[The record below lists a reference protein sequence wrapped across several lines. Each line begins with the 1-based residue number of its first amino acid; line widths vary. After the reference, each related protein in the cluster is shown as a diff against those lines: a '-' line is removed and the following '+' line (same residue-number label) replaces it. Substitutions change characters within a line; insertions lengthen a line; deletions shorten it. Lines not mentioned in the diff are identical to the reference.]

1 MKHKVIIKVDDV
13 DKEAFLVKDEHFWG
27 GWKVEYENSST
38 SIRLINIV
46 DDFGFSE
53 YKKTEKKLNMKEQI
67 EFTEFLEIEK
77 KLEIKYGTITE
88 VEKMEGSDKMLK
100 LQVDFGDETRTIL
113 TNIGNRLDRVQY
125 LVGTQFPF
133 ITNLKP
139 KKMMGV
145 ESHGMIMI
153 CEDEQGNIQWPKV
166 GFKNGSRL
174 L

>member
-1 MKHKVIIKVDDV
+1 MKHKVIINIDGKSV
-13 DKEAFLVKDEHFWG
+13 EATLIKDEHFWG
-27 GWKVEYENSST
+27 GWKVEYKNSST
-38 SIRLINIV
+38 SINLIDMV
-46 DDFGFSE
+46 DDFGFKE
-53 YKKTEKKLNMKEQI
+53 YKKQKKLNMKEQI

-100 LQVDFGDETRTIL
+100 LQVDFGDETRVIL
-113 TNIGNRLDRVQY
+113 TNIGNRIDRVQY
-125 LVGTQFPF
+125 LVGAQFPF

-153 CEDEQGNIQWPKV
+153 CEDEQGNIQWPKI
-166 GFKNGSRL
+166 GFKNGSKL